1 MRVSKRISRSG
12 KRRANRTGKSS
23 FKTQRPISC
32 KITMTFIISFF
43 ENVRID
49 LLVSSLSSAIKPVA
63 PKAVIKGVFSR
74 SHGCYGN
81 LL

>member
-23 FKTQRPISC
+23 FKTLRPISC

-49 LLVSSLSSAIKPVA
+49 LLVSSLSAIKPVA
-63 PKAVIKGVFSR
+63 PKAVIKGVFRR